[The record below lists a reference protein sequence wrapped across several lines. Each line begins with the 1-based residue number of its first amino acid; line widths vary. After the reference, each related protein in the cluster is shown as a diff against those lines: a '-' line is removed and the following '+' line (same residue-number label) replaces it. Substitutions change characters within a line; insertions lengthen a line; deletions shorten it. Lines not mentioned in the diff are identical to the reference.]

1 MIIQFSS
8 KATLGRRC
16 FIKTKLWEGRKTATE
31 LEMNPPQVHFSGLN
45 VSAVLGYMISPS
57 RKKKKP
63 HSSCVSE
70 APGSR
75 EEGPQ
80 PLRAPWRLH
89 WPLNHVHRHLGG
101 GAGDRRVLPAVT
113 GVGRLL
119 VTGRRANHV
128 HAVLHP
134 RGQVLPLAEGPIGRR
149 RTE

>member
-1 MIIQFSS
+1 M
-8 KATLGRRC
+8 LY
-16 FIKTKLWEGRKTATE
+16 KTKLWEGRKTATE
-31 LEMNPPQVHFSGLN
+31 LEMIPPQVHFSGLN
-45 VSAVLGYMISPS
+45 VSRCSWVYDFLLQKK
-57 RKKKKP
+57 RKKKKTR
-63 HSSCVSE
+63 SSCVAE

-75 EEGPQ
+75 EEGPRPRQ
-80 PLRAPWRLH
+80 APWCLH

-101 GAGDRRVLPAVT
+101 GAGDRRILPAVT

-134 RGQVLPLAEGPIGRR
+134 RGQVLPLAKGPIGRR